1 MMDPA
6 LSEASDK
13 ASALVEALS
22 YIQRFHNRV
31 VVVKVG
37 GSIMDD
43 EQALSNLLNDIVFM
57 NYVGMQPVLVH
68 GGGKAINQAMETA
81 GLVPQMVMGRRY
93 TDERVLAIAEHVLCN
108 QVNKFIVN
116 FIQSQGCEAMGLH
129 SLSSNV
135 LFAEKTYLNG
145 PDGRRI
151 DLGLVGEVTSV
162 NARLLQLLVQADSIP
177 CIATIA
183 RDTAGQRLNVN
194 ADTAAGAVAAAMKA
208 EKLVVVS
215 DTHGIRR
222 DVKDPGSLVRHVT
235 VGEIDTMVKDGTIS
249 SGMLP
254 KVEACVTALRGGVT
268 KTHIIDGRIPHAL
281 LLEIYTEA
289 GIGTEIVL

>member
-1 MMDPA
+1 MIDPA
-6 LSEASDK
+6 LSEASTK
-13 ASALVEALS
+13 ASGLVEALG
-22 YIQRFHNRV
+22 YIQRFHNKV

-43 EQALSNLLNDIVFM
+43 EQALTNLLTDIVFM

-93 TDERVLAIAEHVLCN
+93 TDDRVLAIAEHVLCN
-108 QVNKFIVN
+108 QINKFIVN
-116 FIQSQGCEAMGLH
+116 FIQAQGCEAMGLH

-135 LFAEKTYLNG
+135 LFAEKTYLQG

-183 RDTAGQRLNVN
+183 RDNAGGRLNVN
-194 ADTAAGAVAAAMKA
+194 ADTAAGGVAAAMKA

-215 DTHGIRR
+215 DTHGIRKNP
-222 DVKDPGSLVRHVT
+222 DDPASLVRHLT
-235 VGEIDTMVKDGTIS
+235 VGEIDDMVKSGAIS
-249 SGMLP
+249 KGMLP
-254 KVEACVTALRGGVT
+254 KVEACVTALKAGVT
-268 KTHIIDGRIPHAL
+268 KTHVIDGRIPHAL

>member
-1 MMDPA
+1 MELNPA
-6 LSEASDK
+6 IGK

-22 YIQRFHNRV
+22 YIQRFHNKI

-81 GLVPQMVMGRRY
+81 GLKPQMVQGRRY
-93 TDERVLAIAEHVLCN
+93 TDERTLAIAEHVLCN
-108 QVNKFIVN
+108 QVNRFIVN
-116 FIQSQGCEAMGLH
+116 FIQTQGCEAMGLH

-135 LFAEKTYLNG
+135 LFAEKTYLQG

-151 DLGLVGEVTSV
+151 DLGMVGDVTSV

-183 RDTAGQRLNVN
+183 RDTAGNRLNVN
-194 ADTAAGAVAAAMKA
+194 ADTAAGAVAAALKA

-215 DTHGIRR
+215 DTHGIRS
-222 DVKDPGSLVRHVT
+222 DPNDPESLVHSVT
-235 VGEIDTMVKDGTIS
+235 VTQVDQMVKDGIIT

-254 KVEACVTALRGGVT
+254 KVEACVAALRGGVT
-268 KTHIIDGRIPHAL
+268 KTHIIDGRIPHSL

>member
-1 MMDPA
+1 MVMDA
-6 LSEASDK
+6 AISK

-22 YIQRFHNRV
+22 YIQRFHNKV

-43 EQALSNLLNDIVFM
+43 EETLSTLLNDIVFM
-57 NYVGMQPVLVH
+57 NYVGMQPILVH
-68 GGGKAINQAMETA
+68 GGGKAINQRMETA
-81 GLVPQMVMGRRY
+81 GLVPQMVQGRRY
-93 TDERVLAIAEHVLCN
+93 TDERTLALAEQVLCN
-108 QVNKFIVN
+108 EVNKFIVN
-116 FIQSQGCEAMGLH
+116 FIQGQGCEAMGLH

-135 LFAEKTYLNG
+135 LFAEKTYLAG

-151 DLGLVGEVTSV
+151 DLGYVGEVKSV

-183 RDTAGQRLNVN
+183 RDDAGGRLNVN

-215 DTHGIRR
+215 DTHGIRS
-222 DVKDPGSLVRHVT
+222 DPNDAGSLVRGLNVSQVNDM
-235 VGEIDTMVKDGTIS
+235 VGKGVIS

-254 KVEACVTALRGGVT
+254 KVEACITALRAGVT
-268 KTHIIDGRIPHAL
+268 KTHIIDGRIPHSL

>member
-1 MMDPA
+1 MELNPA
-6 LSEASDK
+6 ISK

-22 YIQRFHNRV
+22 YIQRFHNKV

-37 GSIMDD
+37 GSIMDN
-43 EQALSNLLNDIVFM
+43 EQALANLLTDIVFM

-81 GLVPQMVMGRRY
+81 GLKPQMVQGRRY
-93 TDERVLAIAEHVLCN
+93 TDERTLAIAEHVLCN
-108 QVNKFIVN
+108 QINKFIVN

-129 SLSSNV
+129 SLSSVV
-135 LFAEKTYLNG
+135 LFAEKTYLQG

-151 DLGLVGEVTSV
+151 DLGYVGEVTSV

-183 RDTAGQRLNVN
+183 RDTAGNRLNIN

-215 DTHGIRR
+215 DTHGIRT
-222 DVKDPGSLVRHVT
+222 DPNDPESLVRHIT
-235 VGEIDTMVKDGTIS
+235 TGKIDELVKGGAIS
-249 SGMLP
+249 AGMLP

>member
-1 MMDPA
+1 MMDA
-6 LSEASDK
+6 AISK
-13 ASALVEALS
+13 ASALVEALG
-22 YIQRFHNRV
+22 YIQRFHNKV

-43 EQALSNLLNDIVFM
+43 ESALSTLLNDIVFM

-68 GGGKAINQAMETA
+68 GGGRAINQRMEQA
-81 GLVPQMVMGRRY
+81 GLVPQMVQGRRY
-93 TDERVLAIAEHVLCN
+93 TDERTLALAEQVLCN
-108 QVNKFIVN
+108 EVNKFIVN

-135 LFAEKTYLNG
+135 MFAEKTYLSG
-145 PDGRRI
+145 PEGRRI
-151 DLGLVGEVTSV
+151 DLGYVGEVKSV

-183 RDTAGQRLNVN
+183 RDETGGRLNVN

-208 EKLVVVS
+208 EKFVVVS
-215 DTHGIRR
+215 DTHGIRTR
-222 DVKDPGSLVRHVT
+222 PDDPQSLVRHVT
-235 VGEIDTMVKDGTIS
+235 VGQIDEMVRNGVIT

-254 KVEACVTALRGGVT
+254 KVEACIAALRAGVS
-268 KTHIIDGRIPHAL
+268 KTHIIDGRIPHSL

>member
-1 MMDPA
+1 VNVDA
-6 LSEASDK
+6 AISK
-13 ASALVEALS
+13 AEALVEALG
-22 YIQRFHNRV
+22 YIQRFNHKV

-43 EQALSNLLNDIVFM
+43 ESALSNLLTDIVFM

-68 GGGKAINQAMETA
+68 GGGKAINDAMHKA
-81 GLVPQMVMGRRY
+81 GLEPQMVQGRRY
-93 TDERVLAIAEHVLCN
+93 TDERTLAIAEHVLCEQIN
-108 QVNKFIVN
+108 RFIVN

-151 DLGLVGEVTSV
+151 DLGLVGEVKNV
-162 NARLLQLLVQADSIP
+162 NSRLLQLLVQADSIP

-183 RDTAGQRLNVN
+183 RDESGGRLNVN

-208 EKLVVVS
+208 EKMVVVS
-215 DTHGIRR
+215 DTHGIRTR
-222 DVKDPGSLVRHVT
+222 PDDPTSQVTHLTVTQIDELVKNGVIT
-235 VGEIDTMVKDGTIS
+235 

-254 KVEACVTALRGGVT
+254 KVEACVTALRAGVL

-289 GIGTEIVL
+289 GIGTEIVLQ

>member
-1 MMDPA
+1 MMEQA
-6 LSEASDK
+6 INK
-13 ASALVEALS
+13 AAALVEALS
-22 YIQRFHNRV
+22 YIQRFNDKV

-43 EQALSNLLNDIVFM
+43 EHSLSDILTDIVFM
-57 NYVGMQPVLVH
+57 NYVGMQPILVH

-93 TDERVLAIAEHVLCN
+93 TDERTLAIAEHVLCN
-108 QVNKFIVN
+108 QINKFIVT

-129 SLSSNV
+129 SLSSVV
-135 LFAEKTYLNG
+135 LFAEKTYLQG

-151 DLGLVGEVTSV
+151 DLGLVGEVKQV
-162 NARLLQLLVQADSIP
+162 NSRLLQLLVQADAIP

-183 RDTAGQRLNVN
+183 RDTAGRGLNVN

-215 DTHGIRR
+215 DTHGIRS
-222 DVKDPGSLVRHVT
+222 DPQDPNSRVPSLT
-235 VGEIDTMVKDGTIS
+235 VSQIDDMVNSGVIS

-254 KVEACVTALRGGVT
+254 KVEACVTALKAGVT
-268 KTHIIDGRIPHAL
+268 KAHIIDGRMPHSL

-289 GIGTEIVL
+289 GVGTEITL

>member
-1 MMDPA
+1 MDA
-6 LSEASDK
+6 AISEATTK
-13 ASALVEALS
+13 AKALTEALG
-22 YIQRFHNRV
+22 YIQRFHDKV
-31 VVVKVG
+31 IVVKVG

-43 EQALSNLLNDIVFM
+43 DQALSNLLSDIVFM

-93 TDERVLAIAEHVLCN
+93 TDERTLAIAEHVLCN

-116 FIQSQGCEAMGLH
+116 FIQTQGCEAMGLH

-135 LFAEKTYLNG
+135 LVAEKTFLQG
-145 PDGRRI
+145 PEGRRI
-151 DLGLVGEVTSV
+151 DLGHVGEVKSV

-183 RDTAGQRLNVN
+183 RDTAGSRLNVN
-194 ADTAAGAVAAAMKA
+194 ADTAAGAVAASMKA

-215 DTHGIRR
+215 DTHGIRT
-222 DVKDPGSLVRHVT
+222 DPKDPESLVRHLT
-235 VGEIDTMVKDGTIS
+235 VAQIDEMVKSGAIG

-254 KVEACVTALRGGVT
+254 KVEACVTALRAGVT